1 MLFAPN
7 QVACDLYV
15 NVNGGF
21 EIASLNE
28 VAAKYDCL
36 LTQRL
41 ALKMCSSKA
50 LADESI
56 REMLKAK
63 FATLERECFG
73 LVMLTADLRMT
84 EIVVMHVGS
93 VVGVEVSDRECVKA
107 VLKANA
113 VNVIAFHNHP
123 SGNPEPSRGDIYATG
138 NLKKALLLVDV
149 KVLDH
154 IIIAGPKTVSMEEL
168 GLL

>member
-1 MLFAPN
+1 MLFTSN
-7 QVACDLYV
+7 SVVRDLYV
-15 NVNGGF
+15 SVNGGF

-28 VAAKYDCL
+28 VAVKYDCL

-41 ALKMCSSKA
+41 ASKSCSSRS
-50 LADESI
+50 LVDVCI

-73 LVMLTADLRMT
+73 LVMLTSDLRMS
-84 EIVVMHVGS
+84 EIVVLHVGS
-93 VVGVEVSDRECVKA
+93 VAGVEVSDRECVKA

-123 SGNPEPSRGDIYATG
+123 SGNPEPSRGDIFATLK
-138 NLKKALLLVDV
+138 LKKALLLVEV

>member
-1 MLFAPN
+1 MLFASN

-36 LTQRL
+36 LTEKL
-41 ALKMCSSKA
+41 AAEKCSSSW
-50 LADESI
+50 LAGLSI
-56 REMLKAK
+56 KEMLKAK

-73 LVMLTADLRMT
+73 LVMLTTDLRLI
-84 EIVVMHVGS
+84 EIIVLHVGS
-93 VVGVEVSDRECVKA
+93 VAGVELSDRECVKA
-107 VLKANA
+107 ALKANA
-113 VNVIAFHNHP
+113 VHVIAFHNHP
-123 SGNPEPSRGDIYATG
+123 SGNPEPSRGDIFATVK
-138 NLKKALLLVDV
+138 LKKALLLVEV
-149 KVLDH
+149 KVLAH